1 MLLLSAVVVSHA
13 PAQTAQEHAAHHP
26 PGDSVVSRRATPPPR
41 AAKPAPDMMA
51 QMGATPAPEVIPTLM
66 RLPALTA
73 EDRAELARMAAE
85 RMQDGTA
92 RLAAG
97 IGRLAAAE
105 EEARYADMTAALDE
119 ARHGLALME
128 SAVSARAALDS
139 QDAPALIAER
149 WLRSTMTLPNATAP
163 LGWQRDFSPF
173 HIVTMTI
180 LFLFSATMLVIH
192 YRRMRA
198 VESLLAGTA
207 RALPGASPGS
217 AKA

>member
-1 MLLLSAVVVSHA
+1 
-13 PAQTAQEHAAHHP
+13 
-26 PGDSVVSRRATPPPR
+26 
-41 AAKPAPDMMA
+41 MMA
-51 QMGATPAPEVIPTLM
+51 QMGASPAPEVIPTLM

-73 EDRAELARMAAE
+73 EDRAELTRMSAE

-97 IGRLAAAE
+97 IDRLAAAE
-105 EEARYADMTAALDE
+105 EGARYADMTAALDE

-139 QDAPALIAER
+139 EDAPALVAER
-149 WLRSTMTLPNATAP
+149 WLKSGMNLPDATAP
-163 LGWQRDFSPF
+163 LRWQRDFSPF
-173 HIVTMTI
+173 HIATMTI

-198 VESLLAGTA
+198 VESLLARA
-207 RALPGASPGS
+207 PLALPGAAPGS